1 MEYMHKYH
9 YKEPKTVEKEYQR
22 RIASVNT
29 QLLDLTIKPHK
40 SSKQFNLYFV
50 PTLTILSLV
59 SKIERYNSLLKELSF
74 PLPDGAKESLHDDI
88 IANELFS
95 TNQIEGVKS
104 TKKEIVQSMREIKEK
119 HTKKPRFHSM
129 LKSYLRIL
137 YADNKL
143 PRITKDVREIYD
155 NIAASEIEESN
166 RIEGPLFRKESVSV
180 VSATDRVIHEGVNPH
195 YLIEEKMQELIN
207 FLNEKDEIEKVIK
220 IAISHYYFGY
230 IHPFYDGNGRT
241 SRFINSLY
249 LNEEYDKLTAISL
262 SRSID
267 NDKKTYYDI
276 FDKTNSAINR
286 GELNYFI
293 EKFLGFIIEGQKTL
307 IAELKIK
314 KSQLDYV
321 EEKLNN
327 DEKLRE
333 LSDSHKD
340 ILFKMAQTFYFSS
353 EEFTTVQDLKKHIK
367 LSDKTIRKF
376 LNELCEIGYIDKEGT
391 RPAFYKISENFIV

>member
-1 MEYMHKYH
+1 MHKYH
-9 YKEPKTVEKEYQR
+9 YKEPKKVETEYQR
-22 RIASVNT
+22 RISSVNT
-29 QLLDLTIKPHK
+29 QILDLTIKPHK

-88 IANELFS
+88 IVNELFS

-119 HTKKPRFHSM
+119 YTKKPRFHSM

-155 NIAASEIEESN
+155 NIAASEIEEN
-166 RIEGPLFRKESVSV
+166 NKIEGPLFRKESVSV

-276 FDKTNSAINR
+276 FDKTNSVINR

-307 IAELKIK
+307 I
-314 KSQLDYV
+314 
-321 EEKLNN
+321 
-327 DEKLRE
+327 
-333 LSDSHKD
+333 
-340 ILFKMAQTFYFSS
+340 T
-353 EEFTTVQDLKKHIK
+353 
-367 LSDKTIRKF
+367 
-376 LNELCEIGYIDKEGT
+376 
-391 RPAFYKISENFIV
+391 